1 MDLEYR
7 AAVELR
13 ANAEKGTVSGLAVPY
28 DTPTDL
34 GYGVTETIQRGA
46 VEEGPISFFWQHQEV
61 IGKVVSRKDTDDGLW
76 IEAKI
81 SDTTQGR
88 DALTL
93 LRDGAVTGLSIGF
106 EAIEQQYHYDDAA
119 DTVDVVRTKIRVREV
134 SAVDFPAY
142 SEAQVMKVRS
152 AALTHQDKEAPTMGE
167 TITRADLDGL
177 RTTIDEIGRRV
188 DLIPTHTD
196 AAPAADTRSA
206 GEVLKSIVAGDQS
219 TIDAY
224 QKLQER
230 AYSGGTTADVVLK
243 PGWVGDLTRIFDA
256 SSGVLADVFS
266 TGALPSSGMSIEFAE
281 LSTNTIAV
289 AEQAA
294 EGNDIGFGKV
304 AITTRTA
311 PVKTYAGGTQLTRQE
326 IERATVGVLNTS
338 LEALAMAAGVRKK
351 LVLRAAYN
359 ALVTA
364 RAAIASDAGV
374 VALGATL
381 AAGTAGNWEDLLVDA
396 ALKFET
402 IGLPLEALIVSSS
415 VFKKLRSLT
424 VSGERVFQTYRDNA
438 SGELNLTGL
447 TGQLAGLPVRL
458 DSAETGNTANFVN
471 GRAIRQ
477 YDSALVS
484 LSDENIVNLSKTFAV
499 YRYGAVAA
507 EIPAGIVPVKFA
519 S

>member
-1 MDLEYR
+1 MELEYR
-7 AAVELR
+7 AAIELR
-13 ANAEKGTVSGLAVPY
+13 ADAEKGTVSGLAVPY

-106 EAIEQQYHYDDAA
+106 ESIEQQYHYDEGA
-119 DTVDVVRTKIRVREV
+119 DTIDVIRTKIRIREV

-142 SEAQVMKVRS
+142 DSAQIKKVRS
-152 AALTHQDKEAPTMGE
+152 AALNNNKKEVDMVDTVTA
-167 TITRADLDGL
+167 ADLDGL
-177 RTTIDEIGRRV
+177 RTSIDEVNRRV
-188 DLIPTHTD
+188 DLIPTITTD
-196 AAPAADTRSA
+196 TMKADTRSA
-206 GEVLKSIVAGDQS
+206 GDVLKAIVAGDQS

-266 TGALPSSGMSIEFAE
+266 TGSLPSSGMSIEFAE

-289 AEQAA
+289 AEQEA
-294 EGNDIGFGKV
+294 EGDDIGFGKV

-364 RAAIASDAGV
+364 RAAIANDAGV

-471 GRAIRQ
+471 SRAIRQ

-507 EIPAGIVPVKFA
+507 EIPAGVVPVKFTA
-519 S
+519 

>member
-1 MDLEYR
+1 MLETRDFETR
-7 AAVELR
+7 AEANTELR
-13 ANAEKGTVSGLAVPY
+13 EVSGIGVPWGEVRSVGDY
-28 DTPTDL
+28 RETFENGSVDDDGAL
-34 GYGVTETIQRGA
+34 LLYGHDRM
-46 VEEGPISFFWQHQEV
+46 EV
-61 IGKVVSRKDTDDGLW
+61 IGRLVEAEDADGGRHIRAKIAKTPRGDEAYTLAKDGLL
-76 IEAKI
+76 
-81 SDTTQGR
+81 SF
-88 DALTL
+88 
-93 LRDGAVTGLSIGF
+93 SIGF
-106 EAIEQQYHYDDAA
+106 VPIEHR
-119 DTVDVVRTKIRVREV
+119 TEVDGTVVRTKVLAKEYSLV
-134 SAVDFPAY
+134 AFPAY

-152 AALTHQDKEAPTMGE
+152 AALTHQDKEAPTMSE

-230 AYSGGTTADVVLK
+230 AYSGGTTADVILK

-266 TGALPSSGMSIEFAE
+266 TGSLPSSGMSIEFAE

-424 VSGERVFQTYRDNA
+424 VSGERVFQTYKDNA

-458 DSAETGNTANFVN
+458 DSAETGNSANFVN